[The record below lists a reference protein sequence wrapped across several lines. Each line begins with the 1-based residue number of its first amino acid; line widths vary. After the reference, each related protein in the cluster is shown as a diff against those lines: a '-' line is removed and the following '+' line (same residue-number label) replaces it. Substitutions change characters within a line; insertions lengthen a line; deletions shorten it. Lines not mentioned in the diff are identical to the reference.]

1 MTVNG
6 LTDRNRPA
14 IYAANGCRGLAVAR
28 VLVVIA
34 IVAIVS
40 TVALPIS
47 RDHLDS
53 SHVTQAIADIGA
65 IEIAI
70 SRYQAQNRGELPV
83 SLADLS
89 LSVEQWQDPWGSAYQ
104 YRNLEIDSVPDQART
119 DYERGTV
126 NRDYDLY
133 SMGKDGRSAL
143 TFGSPL
149 AQDDVVRGLSGSYYG
164 SVVEYPRSSNYP

>member
-1 MTVNG
+1 MN
-6 LTDRNRPA
+6 
-14 IYAANGCRGLAVAR
+14 AAGSCRGIAVAR

-53 SHVTQAIADIGA
+53 THVTQAIADIGA

-70 SRYQAQNRGELPV
+70 SRYQAQNRGELPGT
-83 SLADLS
+83 LADLS
-89 LSVEQWQDPWGSAYQ
+89 LSAEQWRDPWGSAYQ
-104 YRNLEIDSVPDQART
+104 YRNLEVDTAPDQART
-119 DYERGTV
+119 DYDRGTV

-149 AQDDVVRGLSGSYYG
+149 ARDDVVRGLSGSYYG
-164 SVVEYPRSSNYP
+164 SVAEYPRASGRP